1 MKTFTNWKEWA
12 MNRGRVRNTV
22 TGDVGNLV
30 DHNKRYNT
38 AKVFLGYELI
48 GMAKLPKFVT
58 WILSETQPESN
69 EVPVSNT

>member
-1 MKTFTNWKEWA
+1 

-30 DHNKRYNT
+30 DFNRRFNS
-38 AKVFLGYELI
+38 AKVFVGYEMI
-48 GMAKLPKFVT
+48 GMAKLPKFVR

-69 EVPVSNT
+69 DVPVSNT